1 MRMARREEVLEVKLW
16 QEMPNPEQIWQDLP
30 EELKAL
36 LPEDWQVR
44 KGWLFDI
51 WTLQNGISVVIS
63 AFVQAVRQAE
73 IDTQKLCVV
82 SAVSCLTPV
91 YEALKCDCFRVH

>member
-1 MRMARREEVLEVKLW
+1 MRMARREEALVVKLW
-16 QEMPNPEQIWQDLP
+16 QEMPSPEQIWQDLP

-44 KGWLFDI
+44 KEWLFDI

-73 IDTQKLCVV
+73 IDTQKL
-82 SAVSCLTPV
+82 
-91 YEALKCDCFRVH
+91 ALSQPSVA

>member
-1 MRMARREEVLEVKLW
+1 MRMARREEALVVKLW
-16 QEMPNPEQIWQDLP
+16 QEMPNPEQIWQDLS

-44 KGWLFDI
+44 KEWLFDI

-63 AFVQAVRQAE
+63 AFV
-73 IDTQKLCVV
+73 
-82 SAVSCLTPV
+82 
-91 YEALKCDCFRVH
+91 